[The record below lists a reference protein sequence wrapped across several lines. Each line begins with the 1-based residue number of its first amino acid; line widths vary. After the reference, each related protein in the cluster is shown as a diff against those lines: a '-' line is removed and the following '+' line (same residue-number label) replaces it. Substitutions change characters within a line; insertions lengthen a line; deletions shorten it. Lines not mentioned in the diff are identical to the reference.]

1 MMSRG
6 ASLRLVTEA
15 LQPDAGGNLAAVR
28 RRSVTDW
35 TVPLIFANE
44 NLVGPAMFS
53 SLAATGHLDDL
64 PDDVREYLAFLHQ
77 HNQDR
82 NAVVRSQGLDLLA
95 ALGQAGVETMILKGL
110 HSLLRGLY
118 PDVGARMVRDI
129 DILIHREALE
139 PALAA
144 LETLRYTVATQ
155 YLPEQH
161 AYAEFTREGD
171 PSAVD
176 LHLEIVDVPHL
187 LSARDVWPRAQ
198 AMEVDGIGFRVPS
211 ATDALLHHLIHAQV
225 HYRGG
230 YFWGAIELRQL
241 MEFAVLVRQLGSQID
256 WDEVTHRFAAQGLE
270 TALQSYALV
279 AERLLAL
286 PWPLP
291 RLPSVAA
298 RAHAQRCL
306 AQLRWPAI
314 YTALAPWSNLRAAF
328 AQHRLRALY
337 PMVEGELQRCLRHAA
352 QFIVKVR
359 PQDFVQRL
367 LRER

>member
-1 MMSRG
+1 MISRG
-6 ASLRLVTEA
+6 EALRLVTET
-15 LQPDAGGNLAAVR
+15 LQPDGGGNLAGAR

-44 NLVGPAMFS
+44 NLVGPALYT
-53 SLAATGHLDDL
+53 SLVAADRISEL
-64 PDDVREYLAFLHQ
+64 PDDVQEYLAFLRQ
-77 HNQDR
+77 HNEDR
-82 NAVVRSQGLDLLA
+82 NQVVRGQALELLSTLQA
-95 ALGQAGVETMILKGL
+95 AGVETMVLKGV

-118 PDVGARMVRDI
+118 ADPGARMVRDI
-129 DILIHREALE
+129 DILVHREALQ
-139 PALAA
+139 PAAA
-144 LETLRYTVATQ
+144 AVERLGYTVLTQ

-161 AYAEFTREGD
+161 AYAEYVREGS

-187 LSARDVWPRAQ
+187 FSARDVWPRA
-198 AMEVDGIGFRVPS
+198 EVAEVEGVSFRMPS
-211 ATDALLHHLIHAQV
+211 PTDAFLHHLIHAQV

-241 MEFAVLVRQLGSQID
+241 LEFATLVRHFGSAID
-256 WDEVTHRFAAQGLE
+256 WDEVTRRFASQGLE

-279 AERLLAL
+279 AEYLLAL

-291 RLPSVAA
+291 QFPTLAA
-298 RAHAQRCL
+298 RVHAQRCL
-306 AQLRWPAI
+306 AQLRWPFL

-328 AQHRLRALY
+328 AEHRLRAMY
-337 PMVEGELQRCLRHAA
+337 PLVEGELRRRVWHAG
-352 QFIVKVR
+352 QFFRKVG
-359 PQDFVQRL
+359 PQQFVQRL